1 MIRHTLLALAAAT
14 ALAAPAAHADPVYW
28 SLNVGVPGV
37 YGAWTN
43 AYVAPPVV
51 VAPPPRVVYY
61 PGYAPVYGYPPLW
74 HRDDDNRWQ
83 RWHRWHH
90 EDDDD

>member
-1 MIRHTLLALAAAT
+1 MIRNTLLALAAA
-14 ALAAPAAHADPVYW
+14 AAFAAPAAHAGPVYW

-37 YGAWTN
+37 VT
-43 AYVAPPVV
+43 AYPYAPPVV

-74 HRDDDNRWQ
+74 HHDDDHRWH

-90 EDDDD
+90 DDDDD